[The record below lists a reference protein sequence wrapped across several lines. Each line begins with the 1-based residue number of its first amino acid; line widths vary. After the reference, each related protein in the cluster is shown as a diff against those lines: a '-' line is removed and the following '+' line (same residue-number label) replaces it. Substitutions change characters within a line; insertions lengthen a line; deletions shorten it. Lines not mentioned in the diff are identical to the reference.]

1 MAKFSMDTP
10 VKELFENAET
20 ETIMKE
26 VFPELVD
33 GPMAGMVK
41 GLAMPLK
48 DIIKFAGGQIPE
60 EKVKELEEKLAALG

>member
-1 MAKFSMDTP
+1 MAKFSFDTP
-10 VKELFENAET
+10 VKELFENEEAAAV
-20 ETIMKE
+20 MKE
-26 VFPELVD
+26 VFPEIVD

-48 DIIKFAGGQIPE
+48 DILKFAGGQIPE